1 MRILNKLTIASVKRN
16 KKRSIVTMI
25 GVALSTA
32 LIFTVIAIPTSA
44 MNTLK
49 NYQLKTYGDF
59 HYAFENIPGDKLSI
73 VENFPNVESYYYSEP
88 VEFSKDN
95 IFLDGSSAP
104 YPQSMYERI
113 DSLSDEDRVAEKN
126 WTIYVRFNKA
136 KLKYHERYG
145 KDIDYALADAEVYSN
160 VRVNSSLLAYDGD
173 IDYNTATIVGSLAIL
188 FIGTLVIASIFT
200 IRNSFN
206 ISTTER
212 TREFGVLSSVGAT
225 PRQIRRSVVFEAFI
239 IGLFAIPAGLL
250 LGTIATI
257 SLLIITNSLLGI
269 TDAALSF
276 YVPWW
281 AVLADAAL
289 GFVIV
294 WLSSASAAIRASRLS
309 PIEAIRSS
317 QDIKIKNKKL
327 KTNRFIQSYFGVGGV
342 IASKNL
348 KRSRQK
354 YRTTVI
360 SIVVSVAVF
369 VGLSSFV
376 IDGNRII
383 DMYYPDFGADYTVQ
397 NGDKEQYRDLVS
409 RFDVKDFVYYED
421 VRTINSGTMT
431 LLSREYFEEY
441 ARAAGVKDNFDHAVI
456 LNDTIAIE
464 HANGAKT
471 IKRAT
476 DLAAG
481 GKAAIIMPNEDDT
494 DQERYELTVTAVTDK
509 KPMGTSEMSKIAF
522 FASEDYYERDKL
534 TIQKDMVSLF
544 MNPGDRADDITD
556 YLNGLLKDKYFEIA
570 NSESDADIEALT
582 STRTMIGFDMEA
594 QLKQI
599 NNIMLLLAIFM
610 YGFIAV
616 VALIGVTNIF
626 NTISTN
632 VILRAKEFAMLK
644 SVGMTDKEFNRMV
657 QLESILYTLRALLIG
672 LPIGIII
679 SYGTHFMLTQ
689 GGIGLS
695 YQIPFIPIIIAV
707 ATVAILISVIMKF
720 SVKQVSRQNIIETIR
735 QDNI

>member
-44 MNTLK
+44 MNTVK

-88 VEFSKDN
+88 VEFSKDD

-126 WTIYVRFNKA
+126 WTIYIRFNKA

-145 KDIDYALADAEVYSN
+145 KDINYALADEEVYPN
-160 VRVNSSLLAYDGD
+160 IRVNSSLLAYDGD
-173 IDYNTATIVGSLAIL
+173 IDYNTATVVASIAVL

-225 PRQIRRSVVFEAFI
+225 PRQIRRSVIFEAFI

-257 SLLIITNSLLGI
+257 ILLIITNSLLGI

-276 YVPWW
+276 FVPWW

-289 GFVIV
+289 GFIIV

-327 KTNRFIQSYFGVGGV
+327 KTSRFIQSYFGVGGV

-409 RFDVKDFVYYED
+409 RFGVEDFVYYED
-421 VRTINSGTMT
+421 VRATNGAAMS
-431 LLSREYFEEY
+431 LLTREYIEKF
-441 ARAAGVKDNFDHAVI
+441 ARSVGITSDFDRAVI
-456 LNDTIAIE
+456 MNDMLTID
-464 HANGAKT
+464 HTNGAKT
-471 IKRAT
+471 IKRTTDFVAGDDAT
-476 DLAAG
+476 VIMNKPDDSGTDSIVLKLA
-481 GKAAIIMPNEDDT
+481 
-494 DQERYELTVTAVTDK
+494 AVTDK
-509 KPMGTSEMSKIAF
+509 KPMGTSEISLVSF
-522 FASEDYYERDKL
+522 FASEDFVDRDKL
-534 TIQKDMVSLF
+534 YLQEDILPLF

-570 NSESDADIEALT
+570 NSESDADLEALT
-582 STRTMIGFDMEA
+582 SARTMIGFDMKA

-657 QLESILYTLRALLIG
+657 QLESILYTIRALLIG

-695 YQIPFIPIIIAV
+695 YQIPFIPIIIAI

>member
-1 MRILNKLTIASVKRN
+1 MRILSKLTIASVKRN

-44 MNTLK
+44 FNALK
-49 NYQLKTYGDF
+49 NYQIDTYGDF
-59 HYAFENIPGDKLSI
+59 HYAFENVPGDKLSI
-73 VENFPNVESYYYSEP
+73 VETFPNVESYYYSEP
-88 VEFSKDN
+88 VEFGLDN
-95 IFLDGSSAP
+95 IFLEGSSTP
-104 YPQSMYERI
+104 YPKNLYTRV
-113 DSLSDEDRVAEKN
+113 DSLSDADRVADKN
-126 WTIYVRFNKA
+126 WTIYVRFRADKI
-136 KLKYHERYG
+136 KRHERYG
-145 KDIDYALADAEVYSN
+145 KDIDYLLNDEGVYSN
-160 VRVNSSLLAYDGD
+160 IRVNSSLLTYEGD
-173 IDYNTATIVGSLAIL
+173 IDYNTSTILACLAIV
-188 FIGTLVIASIFT
+188 FIGVLVIASIFT

-250 LGTIATI
+250 IGTLAAVI
-257 SLLIITNSLLGI
+257 LLIITNSLLGI
-269 TDAALSF
+269 TEYSLSL
-276 YVPWW
+276 YVPLW
-281 AVLADAAL
+281 AILADAAL

-294 WLSSASAAIRASRLS
+294 WLASASAAIRASRLS

-317 QDIKIKNKKL
+317 QDIKIKSKKL

-360 SIVVSVAVF
+360 SLVVSVAVF

-383 DMYYPDFGADYTVQ
+383 DMYFPDFGADYMVQ
-397 NGDKEQYRDLVS
+397 NGDVKQYRDLVS
-409 RFDVKDFVYYED
+409 RFGVEDFVYYED
-421 VRTINSGTMT
+421 VRATNGAVMT
-431 LLSREYFEEY
+431 LLSREYFEKY
-441 ARAAGVKDNFDHAVI
+441 ARSVGVTSDFDHAVI
-456 LNDTIAIE
+456 LDDTIAVD

-471 IKRAT
+471 IERAT
-476 DLAAG
+476 DLKAG
-481 GKAAIIMPNEDDT
+481 DRATVVMRLADDSGT
-494 DQERYELTVTAVTDK
+494 KNTEFTIAAVTDK
-509 KPMGTSEMSKIAF
+509 KPMGSSELSKPSF
-522 FASEDYYERDKL
+522 FASEDYFERDKL
-534 TIQKDMVSLF
+534 IMAEDYVSLY
-544 MNPGDRADDITD
+544 MNPGDRSEDISD
-556 YLNGLLKDKYFEIA
+556 YLTSLLKDKYLDLVNA
-570 NSESDADIEALT
+570 SEEEYEEAAG
-582 STRTMIGFDMEA
+582 TRIMMGVDVKA

-610 YGFIAV
+610 YGFIVV
-616 VALIGVTNIF
+616 VALIGVTNVF

-644 SVGMTDKEFNRMV
+644 SVGMTDDEFNRMV
-657 QLESILYTLRALLIG
+657 RFESILYSVRALLIG
-672 LPIGIII
+672 LPIGIVI
-679 SYGTHFMLTQ
+679 SYATHLMLSE

-695 YQIPFIPIIIAV
+695 YEIPFIPILIAIVAV
-707 ATVAILISVIMKF
+707 ALLITVIMRY
-720 SVKQVSRQNIIETIR
+720 SVRQVSHQNIIETIR

>member
-44 MNTLK
+44 MNTVK

-88 VEFSKDN
+88 VEFSKDD

-126 WTIYVRFNKA
+126 WTIYIRFNKA

-145 KDIDYALADAEVYSN
+145 KDINYALADEEVYPN
-160 VRVNSSLLAYDGD
+160 IRVNSSLLAYDGD
-173 IDYNTATIVGSLAIL
+173 IDYNTATVVASIAVL

-225 PRQIRRSVVFEAFI
+225 PRQIRRSVIFEAFI

-257 SLLIITNSLLGI
+257 VLLIITNSLLGI

-276 YVPWW
+276 FVPWW

-289 GFVIV
+289 GFIIV

-327 KTNRFIQSYFGVGGV
+327 KTSRFIQSYFGVGGV

-409 RFDVKDFVYYED
+409 RFGVEDFVYYED
-421 VRTINSGTMT
+421 VRATNGAAMS
-431 LLSREYFEEY
+431 LLSREYFEKF
-441 ARAAGVKDNFDHAVI
+441 ARSVGITSDFDRAVI
-456 LNDTIAIE
+456 MNDMLTID
-464 HANGAKT
+464 HTNGAKT
-471 IKRAT
+471 IKRTTDFVAGDDAT
-476 DLAAG
+476 VIMNKPDDSGTDSIVLKLA
-481 GKAAIIMPNEDDT
+481 
-494 DQERYELTVTAVTDK
+494 AVTDK
-509 KPMGTSEMSKIAF
+509 KPMGTSEISRVSF
-522 FASEDYYERDKL
+522 FASEDFVDRDKL
-534 TIQKDMVSLF
+534 YLQEDILPLF

-570 NSESDADIEALT
+570 NSESDADFEAIT
-582 STRTMIGFDMEA
+582 STRTMIGFDMKA

-672 LPIGIII
+672 LPIGIVI

-695 YQIPFIPIIIAV
+695 YQIPFIPTIIAI

>member
-88 VEFSKDN
+88 VEFSKDD

-113 DSLSDEDRVAEKN
+113 DSFSDEDRVAEKN
-126 WTIYVRFNKA
+126 WTIYIRFNTA

-145 KDIDYALADAEVYSN
+145 KDINYALADEEVYPN
-160 VRVNSSLLAYDGD
+160 IRVNSSLLAYDGD

-225 PRQIRRSVVFEAFI
+225 PHQIRRSVITEAFI

-257 SLLIITNSLLGI
+257 ILLIITNSLLGI
-269 TDAALSF
+269 TDTALSF
-276 YVPWW
+276 FVPWW

-441 ARAAGVKDNFDHAVI
+441 ARAAGVKDNYDHAVI
-456 LNDTIAIE
+456 LNDTIAID

-534 TIQKDMVSLF
+534 TIQKDIVSLF

-570 NSESDADIEALT
+570 NSESDADFEALT
-582 STRTMIGFDMEA
+582 STRAMIGFDMKA

-679 SYGTHFMLTQ
+679 SYGTHFMLTE
-689 GGIGLS
+689 GGIALS
-695 YQIPFIPIIIAV
+695 YQIPFIPIIIAI

-720 SVKQVSRQNIIETIR
+720 SVKQVSRQNIIETIH